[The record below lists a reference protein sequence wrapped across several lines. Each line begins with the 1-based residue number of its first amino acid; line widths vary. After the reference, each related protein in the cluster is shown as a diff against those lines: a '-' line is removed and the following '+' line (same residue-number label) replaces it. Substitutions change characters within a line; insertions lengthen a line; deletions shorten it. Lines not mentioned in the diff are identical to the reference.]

1 MNNTKSFKKN
11 SEFYSTHNNCR
22 YTYIYCFEKKD
33 SKIFRH
39 EQDSNL

>member
-1 MNNTKSFKKN
+1 MNNTKSFKKTLN
-11 SEFYSTHNNCR
+11 SIVHIITVDIP
-22 YTYIYCFEKKD
+22 IYCFEKKD